1 MSDKAFNI
9 YDDPVF
15 PSSITGMKMA
25 GIFESAA
32 SESADSR
39 DLVLDSVQS
48 FARQQASA

>member
-1 MSDKAFNI
+1 MSDNAFKFI
-9 YDDPVF
+9 DDPVF
-15 PSSITGMKMA
+15 PSSMPGMKMA

-48 FARQQASA
+48 FVRQQASA